1 MKSLLFTSKV
11 IQSLNSKTRTYTV
24 WDTQVPALGVRVYT
38 DGRRF
43 YVTHLSVPNQTLVAV
58 GQLTLKKVRQHV
70 RALQASF
77 LDKETKPIRLIRFDA
92 LVKEEWTD
100 KVCKGWKLS
109 TQGTALSAL
118 KKHLLPEFGRFPVSR
133 IDSCHVH
140 RWFDELSQ
148 TYAGAANRNLDVL
161 RSIFKYA
168 VKQAYCMNNPCDGLK
183 QNRKKKLN
191 RFLSLDELAR
201 LQKALTVVSQQG
213 DLEACCCQVLKL
225 VLLTGCRISEVT
237 GLQWS
242 FVKGR
247 EWHLPDSKTGAKV
260 VYVGKEAQQLLSDIP
275 QQVWAHRSE
284 SHDDVFMPLHRF
296 VSRSTKVSMVWQQV
310 RALAHIEDVRIHDLR
325 HTFAS
330 YAVLEGY
337 PIPMV
342 SKLLGHTRIS
352 STLRYAH
359 VDDAQVS
366 QSAEAIG
373 EVISGI
379 LSDQLVNNPKT
390 RKVRASKPKPTKSP
404 PKRRGRPIKVI
415 PELTDEEVERLR
427 YEVDF
432 WEW

>member
-1 MKSLLFTSKV
+1 
-11 IQSLNSKTRTYTV
+11 
-24 WDTQVPALGVRVYT
+24 
-38 DGRRF
+38 
-43 YVTHLSVPNQTLVAV
+43 
-58 GQLTLKKVRQHV
+58 
-70 RALQASF
+70 
-77 LDKETKPIRLIRFDA
+77 
-92 LVKEEWTD
+92 
-100 KVCKGWKLS
+100 
-109 TQGTALSAL
+109 
-118 KKHLLPEFGRFPVSR
+118 
-133 IDSCHVH
+133 
-140 RWFDELSQ
+140 
-148 TYAGAANRNLDVL
+148 
-161 RSIFKYA
+161 
-168 VKQAYCMNNPCDGLK
+168 
-183 QNRKKKLN
+183 
-191 RFLSLDELAR
+191 
-201 LQKALTVVSQQG
+201 
-213 DLEACCCQVLKL
+213 
-225 VLLTGCRISEVT
+225 
-237 GLQWS
+237 
-242 FVKGR
+242 
-247 EWHLPDSKTGAKV
+247 
-260 VYVGKEAQQLLSDIP
+260 
-275 QQVWAHRSE
+275 
-284 SHDDVFMPLHRF
+284 F

-379 LSDQLVNNPKT
+379 LSGQLVSNPKT

-404 PKRRGRPIKVI
+404 PKRRGRPIKAI

>member
-1 MKSLLFTSKV
+1 MRVSSKV
-11 IQSLNSKTRTYTV
+11 
-24 WDTQVPALGVRVYT
+24 A
-38 DGRRF
+38 
-43 YVTHLSVPNQTLVAV
+43 
-58 GQLTLKKVRQHV
+58 
-70 RALQASF
+70 
-77 LDKETKPIRLIRFDA
+77 
-92 LVKEEWTD
+92 
-100 KVCKGWKLS
+100 
-109 TQGTALSAL
+109 
-118 KKHLLPEFGRFPVSR
+118 
-133 IDSCHVH
+133 
-140 RWFDELSQ
+140 
-148 TYAGAANRNLDVL
+148 
-161 RSIFKYA
+161 
-168 VKQAYCMNNPCDGLK
+168 
-183 QNRKKKLN
+183 KKKLN

-201 LQKALTVVSQQG
+201 LDKALTVVSQQG
-213 DLEACCCQVLKL
+213 NLEACCCQVLKL

-260 VYVGKEAQQLLSDIP
+260 VYVGKEAQKLLSDIP
-275 QQVWAHRSE
+275 KQAWTQRSE
-284 SHDDVFMPLHRF
+284 SHDDVFMPLRRF

-330 YAVLEGY
+330 YAVLEGF

-342 SKLLGHTRIS
+342 SKLSGHTRIS

-359 VDDAQVS
+359 VDDVQVS

-379 LSDQLVNNPKT
+379 LSGQLVNNPKT
-390 RKVRASKPKPTKSP
+390 RKVRASKSKPTKSP

-415 PELTDEEVERLR
+415 PELTEKEVERFR

>member
-1 MKSLLFTSKV
+1 K
-11 IQSLNSKTRTYTV
+11 
-24 WDTQVPALGVRVYT
+24 
-38 DGRRF
+38 
-43 YVTHLSVPNQTLVAV
+43 
-58 GQLTLKKVRQHV
+58 
-70 RALQASF
+70 
-77 LDKETKPIRLIRFDA
+77 
-92 LVKEEWTD
+92 
-100 KVCKGWKLS
+100 
-109 TQGTALSAL
+109 QG
-118 KKHLLPEFGRFPVSR
+118 
-133 IDSCHVH
+133 
-140 RWFDELSQ
+140 
-148 TYAGAANRNLDVL
+148 
-161 RSIFKYA
+161 
-168 VKQAYCMNNPCDGLK
+168 YCMNNPCDGLK

-260 VYVGKEAQQLLSDIP
+260 VYVGKEAQKLLSDIP
-275 QQVWAHRSE
+275 KQAWTQRSE
-284 SHDDVFMPLHRF
+284 SHDDVFMPLRRF

-379 LSDQLVNNPKT
+379 LSGQLVSNPKT

-404 PKRRGRPIKVI
+404 PKRRGRPIKAI